1 MPFPFHLLYNIFM
14 CPTKLQKRKIKVWKH
29 HMVDIGRCSFAAMEK
44 SMGAMRGADEVR
56 SDRQSGEKA
65 GGDRWSRGARGRPWL
80 EAWREENFHSLLTEH
95 PEFWDILQSLQSD
108 FTTYTT
114 ETTGLSLENWSST
127 CRSCDGEPCT
137 RVAELLIKH
146 RWSSRSHGPDV
157 KCHEQNGS
165 KVKQAWRVAP
175 DSPFSHF

>member
-1 MPFPFHLLYNIFM
+1 MF
-14 CPTKLQKRKIKVWKH
+14 
-29 HMVDIGRCSFAAMEK
+29 
-44 SMGAMRGADEVR
+44 VR
-56 SDRQSGEKA
+56 SYGEKYGHDERSWWGSEWQA
-65 GGDRWSRGARGRPWL
+65 ERGEGGGDRWSRGAQGRPWL
-80 EAWREENFHSLLTEH
+80 EAWHEENFHSLLTEH

-114 ETTGLSLENWSST
+114 ETTGFSLENWSSA
-127 CRSCDGEPCT
+127 CHSCDGKPCT

-165 KVKQAWRVAP
+165 KMKQAWTVAS